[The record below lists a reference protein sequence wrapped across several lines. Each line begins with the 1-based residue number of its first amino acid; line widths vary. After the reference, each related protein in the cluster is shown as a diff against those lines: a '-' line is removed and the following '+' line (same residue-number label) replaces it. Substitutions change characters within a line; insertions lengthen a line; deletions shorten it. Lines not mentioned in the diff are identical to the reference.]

1 MEKTIVCYL
10 IRDNKYL
17 MLYRN
22 KKEVDINKNKWITV
36 GGHIEDGETKEE
48 ACIREVYEETGYKLL
63 SYRYLGQVRFK
74 GDFEQIMEVFISHEF
89 EGVMHECDEGELEW
103 FYKEEIINLNMWE
116 GDYLFINDVFNEN
129 TIDIDITYLDGK
141 LIRK

>member
-1 MEKTIVCYL
+1 MIEKTIVCYL
-10 IRDNKYL
+10 IKDSKYL

-36 GGHIEDGETKEE
+36 GGHIETGETKEE

-63 SYRYLGQVRFK
+63 SYKYLGQVRFK

-103 FYKEEIINLNMWE
+103 FTKEEIIGLNMWE
-116 GDYLFINDVFNEN
+116 GDYLFTNNVFNES
-129 TIDIDITYLDGK
+129 TIDIDITYLNGK
-141 LIRK
+141 LI